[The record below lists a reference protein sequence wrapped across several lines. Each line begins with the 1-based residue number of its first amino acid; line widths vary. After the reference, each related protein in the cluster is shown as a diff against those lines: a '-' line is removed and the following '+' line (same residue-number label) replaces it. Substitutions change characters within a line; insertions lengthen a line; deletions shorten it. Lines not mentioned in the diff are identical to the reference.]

1 MPKRKPS
8 RSRRRRGAR
17 PPAPPVVAVPS
28 RPAPRPVPVAAP
40 REPGPAREASVTRFT
55 ARDYTYVRR
64 EIQRIVLLAALIIVA
79 IIVLSFFLP

>member
-28 RPAPRPVPVAAP
+28 RPSARPVPVAAP
-40 REPGPAREASVTRFT
+40 REPGPAREPSVTRFT
-55 ARDYTYVRR
+55 ARDYSYVRR
-64 EIQRIVLLAALIIVA
+64 EIQRIVLLAAAIVLT
-79 IIVLSFFLP
+79 IVILSFFLP